1 MVILDTNVISEVL
14 RPAPDAAVA
23 NWMEKQAVAALST
36 TAVCEAELL
45 LGAALL
51 PQGRRRKELEQS
63 IVTILQRLFVGRVL
77 PFDRAAANAY
87 AEVASTRRRIGRPIS
102 TLDAQ
107 IAAIA
112 RAHGAAVATRNVT
125 DFTDCGIDVVDP
137 WQG

>member
-14 RPAPDAAVA
+14 RPAPDAAVG
-23 NWMEKQAVAALST
+23 NWMEKQAVTELST

-87 AEVASTRRRIGRPIS
+87 AEVASARRRIGRPIS

-112 RAHGAAVATRNVT
+112 RAHGAAVATRNVA
-125 DFTDCGIDVVDP
+125 DFSGCGIAVIDP

>member
-14 RPAPDAAVA
+14 RPAPDAAVG
-23 NWMEKQAVAALST
+23 NWMEKQAVAELST

-63 IVTILQRLFVGRVL
+63 IVTILQRLFVGRIL

-87 AEVASTRRRIGRPIS
+87 AEVASARRRIGRPIS

-112 RAHGAAVATRNVT
+112 RAHGASVATRNVA
-125 DFTDCGIDVVDP
+125 DFADCGIDVVDP

>member
-1 MVILDTNVISEVL
+1 M
-14 RPAPDAAVA
+14 
-23 NWMEKQAVAALST
+23 
-36 TAVCEAELL
+36 CEEELL

-87 AEVASTRRRIGRPIS
+87 AEVASARRRIGRPIS

-112 RAHGAAVATRNVT
+112 RAHGAAVATRNVV

>member
-1 MVILDTNVISEVL
+1 MVFLDTNVISEVL
-14 RPAPDAAVA
+14 RPAPDAGVGS
-23 NWMEKQAVAALST
+23 WMEKQAAAALST

-51 PQGRRRKELEQS
+51 PQGRRRTELQQS
-63 IVTILQRLFVGRVL
+63 IITIFQRLFVQRIL
-77 PFDRAAANAY
+77 PFDRVAANAY
-87 AEVASTRRRIGRPIS
+87 AEIASARRRIGRPIS

-112 RAHGAAVATRNVT
+112 RAHGAAVATRNVA
-125 DFTDCGIDVVDP
+125 DFTDCGIEVVNP

>member
-1 MVILDTNVISEVL
+1 MMILDTKVISEVL
-14 RPAPDAAVA
+14 RPAPEAAVG
-23 NWMEKQAVAALST
+23 NWMQKQAVAELFT
-36 TAVCEAELL
+36 TTVCEAELL

-63 IVTILQRLFVGRVL
+63 IITILQRLFVGRVL

-87 AEVASTRRRIGRPIS
+87 AEIASARRRIGRPIS
-102 TLDAQ
+102 TFDAQ

-112 RAHGAAVATRNVT
+112 RAHGAAVATRNVA
-125 DFTDCGIDVVDP
+125 DFNDCGIDVIDP